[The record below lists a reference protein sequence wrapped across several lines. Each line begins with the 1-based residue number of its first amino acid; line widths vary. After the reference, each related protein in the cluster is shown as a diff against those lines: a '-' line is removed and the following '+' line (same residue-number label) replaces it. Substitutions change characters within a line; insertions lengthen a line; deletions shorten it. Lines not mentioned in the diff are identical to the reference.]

1 MASTIRTGGGTPG
14 GHPRGSGCTVRPAIG
29 SNGCWCAMRPRH
41 PGRRAPQP
49 RETPSLI
56 LGVECTFERS
66 STHSHTPGVQA
77 AKPKW
82 RRAPQAGRPLR
93 DGPRGQGTK
102 PPQAD
107 APSTGPRC
115 IKATPRQTDAAGH
128 HSHRG
133 RKGRCSHILKQGPG
147 NPFRDDGKTA
157 RQLRGGRT
165 NRYGD
170 LWRRDG
176 RGAPPRGL
184 GHSTRQTTANSRGC
198 SGASPITTQ

>member
-1 MASTIRTGGGTPG
+1 MVQPSGLAAVHLEVIRKDPAARSDQPLDPTAAGVQC
-14 GHPRGSGCTVRPAIG
+14 GHATQGAAPPSQGRPLHSSSG
-29 SNGCWCAMRPRH
+29 SN
-41 PGRRAPQP
+41 APSKGPQ
-49 RETPSLI
+49 RI
-56 LGVECTFERS
+56 
-66 STHSHTPGVQA
+66 HHIPGVQT

-128 HSHRG
+128 HSHMRAQRHPVLISSNRG
-133 RKGRCSHILKQGPG
+133 PATR
-147 NPFRDDGKTA
+147 FRDDGKTA

-170 LWRRDG
+170 VCLSV
-176 RGAPPRGL
+176 GL
-184 GHSTRQTTANSRGC
+184 PAC
-198 SGASPITTQ
+198 LPA

>member
-1 MASTIRTGGGTPG
+1 
-14 GHPRGSGCTVRPAIG
+14 
-29 SNGCWCAMRPRH
+29 MRPRH

-49 RETPSLI
+49 RATPSLI

-66 STHSHTPGVQA
+66 SAHSHTPGVQA

-128 HSHRG
+128 HSHMRAQRHPALVSSNRG
-133 RKGRCSHILKQGPG
+133 PATR
-147 NPFRDDGKTA
+147 FRDDGKTA

-165 NRYGD
+165 KQYGD

-176 RGAPPRGL
+176 RGSPPRGL
-184 GHSTRQTTANSRGC
+184 GHSTRQQQQQSRGLTWLV
-198 SGASPITTQ
+198 PP

>member
-1 MASTIRTGGGTPG
+1 
-14 GHPRGSGCTVRPAIG
+14 
-29 SNGCWCAMRPRH
+29 MRPRH
-41 PGRRAPQP
+41 RGRRAPQP
-49 RETPSLI
+49 RATPSLI

-66 STHSHTPGVQA
+66 SVHSIGLPGTILRRPPCPFRGRRRRGGTPGAQCHMPGVQA
-77 AKPKW
+77 AKPEW

-115 IKATPRQTDAAGH
+115 IEATPRQTDAAGH
-128 HSHRG
+128 HSHMRAQRHPVLISSNRG
-133 RKGRCSHILKQGPG
+133 PATR
-147 NPFRDDGKTA
+147 FRDDGKTA

-165 NRYGD
+165 SQYGD

-184 GHSTRQTTANSRGC
+184 RHSTRQ
-198 SGASPITTQ
+198 ITTNKMGL